1 VSASVT
7 ARYDADNGP
16 VLFGVPGIDVRWNRN
31 TRTLIVEA
39 DDNSGGRWSIEGDL
53 ACDVI
58 VALAAAHR
66 RGQMKSLLM
75 EVFRPAHCA
84 WADEWYRC
92 GKLLL
97 RRAA

>member
-1 VSASVT
+1 MSASVT
-7 ARYDADNGP
+7 ARYDDDNGP
-16 VLFGVPGIDVRWNRN
+16 VVFGIPGIDIRWNRN

-39 DDNSGGRWSIEGDL
+39 DDNSGGRWSVEGDL

-58 VALAAAHR
+58 LALAAAHR

-75 EVFRPAHCA
+75 EVFRPAQCA

-92 GKLLL
+92 ERLLL